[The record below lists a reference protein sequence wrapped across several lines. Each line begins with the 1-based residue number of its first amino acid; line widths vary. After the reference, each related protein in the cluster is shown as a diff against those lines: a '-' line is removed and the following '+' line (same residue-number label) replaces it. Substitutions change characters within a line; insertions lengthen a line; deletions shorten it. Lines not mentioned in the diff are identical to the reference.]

1 MTKVQ
6 EKHHYYTD
14 QERYEYCRKCK
25 LSGKTISEFA
35 RENVLCRSTLR
46 DWMNAYNNING
57 KFINVKTVLENEN
70 NIIKEK
76 DLIVNILSESEKI
89 TKSNHFN
96 RFDHSIVV
104 IEYKE
109 LKITT
114 SLAQAEK
121 LLEKLYDN
129 I

>member
-1 MTKVQ
+1 MIKVQ

-35 RENVLCRSTLR
+35 RENGLCRSTLR

-114 SLAQAEK
+114 S
-121 LLEKLYDN
+121 
-129 I
+129 

>member
-35 RENVLCRSTLR
+35 RENGLCRSTLR

-57 KFINVKTVLENEN
+57 KFINVKNAKNMIQFL
-70 NIIKEK
+70 
-76 DLIVNILSESEKI
+76 DLLLVNS
-89 TKSNHFN
+89 
-96 RFDHSIVV
+96 
-104 IEYKE
+104 
-109 LKITT
+109 
-114 SLAQAEK
+114 
-121 LLEKLYDN
+121 
-129 I
+129 